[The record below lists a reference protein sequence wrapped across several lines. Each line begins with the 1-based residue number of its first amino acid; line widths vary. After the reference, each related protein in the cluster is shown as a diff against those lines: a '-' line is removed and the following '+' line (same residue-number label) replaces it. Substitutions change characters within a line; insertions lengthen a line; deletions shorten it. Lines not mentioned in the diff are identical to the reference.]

1 MNIINKFKKGLF
13 LTVAA
18 LMGMSVFT
26 SCEDEPDKYEVAGG
40 KPTINYIRCLSSEV
54 KGNNDAEDT
63 HYTNGELVTSATP
76 QSTLCLVGENL
87 RSVYEMYF
95 NDKKAVLNNSYITD
109 NTLIVDVP
117 KEVPGLVTNKIY
129 MITESKDTVAY
140 DFQVIISAPEISS
153 MSNEYAEPG
162 SKVTLNGKYIIDDP
176 GTPLQIVFE
185 DANGNPT
192 LVDHSTM
199 NIASDFT
206 SVTFTIPENAAEGSI
221 KVSSIYGES
230 VTSFHYRDS
239 RGLLFDFDGVTGLG
253 NHGWHARDIKSDE
266 FSITGNYVQLGDGS
280 AIMSED
286 GGWDDGNFS
295 FEYWPGNWEDPETF
309 TAADGYR
316 LTDLADFSNWENMS
330 LKFEM
335 YVPKESPWSA
345 GAMQVIFA
353 GVDKIS
359 YGSAGISDAYGNTL
373 GGCNNTYFRTKA
385 DGGYDLP
392 RALYRPWTETGSYDT
407 GGEWVTV
414 SLPIKSTFTYNFDG
428 TSVNPSFSKEDFTSL
443 TIFVVG
449 GGVNG
454 TECTPII
461 KIDNIRVVPNK

>member
-1 MNIINKFKKGLF
+1 MNIINKYKKGLF

-40 KPTINYIRCLSSEV
+40 TPTINYIRCLSSEV
-54 KGNNDAEDT
+54 KGNNDAEDM
-63 HYTNGELVTSATP
+63 HYTNGELVTSASP

-87 RSVYEMYF
+87 RSVYELYF

-117 KEVPGLVTNKIY
+117 KDVPGEVTNKIY
-129 MITESKDTVAY
+129 MITQAKDTVAY
-140 DFQVIISAPEISS
+140 DFKVIISAPEINS

-162 SKVTLNGKYIIDDP
+162 SKVTLYGKYIIDDP

-185 DANGNPT
+185 DANGNPAP
-192 LVDHSTM
+192 VDHSTM
-199 NIASDFT
+199 SIASDFT
-206 SVTFTIPENAAEGSI
+206 SVTFTIPENAAEGTI
-221 KVSSIYGES
+221 MVGSIYG
-230 VTSFHYRDS
+230 TSETAFQYRDT
-239 RGLLFDFDGVTGLG
+239 RGMLFDFDGRTGLG

-280 AIMSED
+280 ATMTED

-295 FEYWPGNWEDPETF
+295 FEYWPGNWEDPETYTAVDGRRLNDLVDF
-309 TAADGYR
+309 T
-316 LTDLADFSNWENMS
+316 NWQNMS

-335 YVPKESPWSA
+335 YIPKDYPWAA
-345 GAMQVIFA
+345 GAMQIIFA
-353 GVDKIS
+353 GVDKVS
-359 YGSAGISDAYGNTL
+359 YGATGVSDIYGNTL
-373 GGCNNTYFRTKA
+373 GGCNNTYFRTKT

-407 GGEWVTV
+407 GGKWVTV
-414 SLPIKSTFTYNFDG
+414 SLPIKSAFTYNFDG
-428 TSVNPSFSKEDFTSL
+428 TSVNPSFTPEDFASL
-443 TIFVVG
+443 TIFVVS

-454 TECTPII
+454 TECHPVI